1 MQMLGSGCSKTQP
14 SSRRIKRFGLVLFLM
29 QNSLSF
35 CFLLF
40 LKNLKTVFQLRG
52 EIWNMFFF
60 SLLLNM
66 HTFLVPSSYSNLYC
80 FLCSNSFYKC
90 ARQVAVVQGLHFRN
104 LSIYSISVSWRQ
116 QFVSW
121 LCFCTVWLL
130 RPFLHT

>member
-1 MQMLGSGCSKTQP
+1 MLGSGCSKTQP

-40 LKNLKTVFQLRG
+40 LNNPKTVFQLRG

-60 SLLLNM
+60 LYFQTCILFQ
-66 HTFLVPSSYSNLYC
+66 FLVPTQTCIVFYAQTPFTSVRARLQSSKAC
-80 FLCSNSFYKC
+80 I
-90 ARQVAVVQGLHFRN
+90 VFRN
-104 LSIYSISVSWRQ
+104 LYIYSISVSWRQ